1 MANQQVDKTIIED
14 DRSGWVVVNMQPGN
28 PAALHDPE
36 HARTPSSRTFFSRG
50 KFPDAGV
57 YQKIYSALRSRQNPW
72 AKKRVI
78 APVDSPPATGSQPS
92 NDSLGE
98 TDITMQHSPP
108 QDFSILDSPVPRD
121 QQPGRPSDEQ
131 VVVTILDSPE
141 HQNPF
146 ETPPRKP
153 KLGMSSPNV
162 PDDSGLSSGGKSN
175 EPSCEYSSATS
186 CESKPKAQQ
195 ITLGMSGYGRRDFV
209 PSSSDDA
216 MTPDEKK
223 VNVKRT
229 MITYDDDEPNEISE
243 KESIGCHPLFK
254 KQRAES

>member
-1 MANQQVDKTIIED
+1 MADQQVDKTIIED

-36 HARTPSSRTFFSRG
+36 HARTPSPRTFFSRG

-57 YQKIYSALRSRQNPW
+57 YQKIYSALRSGQNPW

-209 PSSSDDA
+209 PSSDDA

-229 MITYDDDEPNEISE
+229 MIIYDDDEPNEISE

-254 KQRAES
+254 KQRTES